1 MTFRVG
7 HLQLR
12 LVEVGRE
19 GGGTGAVKEA
29 ASVCKRGEATP
40 QELQA
45 ASSLP
50 EVLYL
55 FLSDILILFTFL
67 TSFARLTGWISSMLC
82 GTEL

>member
-1 MTFRVG
+1 MRLTFKVG

-19 GGGTGAVKEA
+19 EGWTGAVRGA
-29 ASVCKRGEATP
+29 ASVCKRGEASP

-50 EVLYL
+50 EAENL
-55 FLSDILILFTFL
+55 FLSL
-67 TSFARLTGWISSMLC
+67 
-82 GTEL
+82 

>member
-7 HLQLR
+7 HLQSR

-19 GGGTGAVKEA
+19 GGWTDAVREA

-45 ASSLP
+45 AKSLP

-55 FLSDILILFTFL
+55 FLSL
-67 TSFARLTGWISSMLC
+67 
-82 GTEL
+82 